1 MVPKAV
7 SNSQTSSLNTQQ
19 NVAVESGYNLLLL
32 WKFLLYKSYLSS
44 WNQATTLF
52 PLWNKTELAVLCNAK
67 LLCFSKTW
75 QPTQDDSIKC
85 PFPEQEISKLFIE
98 PEPSLFYYIP
108 NLKTSFSFTPTRK
121 ASVEN
126 MILKSLPQ
134 SLTSKYYQAL
144 SYISA

>member
-52 PLWNKTELAVLCNAK
+52 PL
-67 LLCFSKTW
+67 
-75 QPTQDDSIKC
+75 
-85 PFPEQEISKLFIE
+85 
-98 PEPSLFYYIP
+98 
-108 NLKTSFSFTPTRK
+108 
-121 ASVEN
+121 
-126 MILKSLPQ
+126 
-134 SLTSKYYQAL
+134 
-144 SYISA
+144 